1 MSDQQ
6 RMLLAAVL
14 MAVVLFASWTL
25 SDRGGGGEEGRTT
38 APAPTPA
45 VADGRPAPPDT
56 TTAMPSPAPD
66 TTRIVSDSLPE
77 GAGEGAVRVV
87 VMDGEGADT
96 LVSARIDLMGGGIA
110 EWRLHRFRDLTDGTG
125 PRIDLGAAGLLQAAG
140 EEGPVPF
147 VCEGPDTLVVASG
160 DAPLVLE
167 GPGGGRREYTFH
179 AGSYAF
185 DVTQEGLTSGLD
197 VPAGA
202 IPVTE
207 EGAKPEDYFKTVWM
221 RAGDLEDNKAGDLEG
236 STERDE
242 VDWGGVRS
250 KYFTILLINTEER
263 EDIIFAPHEGE
274 SPSASMQVASAKVY
288 AGPVGYER
296 LQALA
301 IGAEHMVDFGWPI
314 IRWIGRII
322 FWFISVPLAF
332 VGNWGVRIILLTM
345 VLKTLLWP
353 LTTKSFT
360 SMQKMKEVQP
370 RLKELQEKYKS
381 DPKRQQMEMQKL
393 YREEGVNP
401 LGGCFPLLLQMPF
414 FFAMYRVLSN
424 LVELRGAGFVL
435 WIDDLSRPEILIPFG
450 GSILGLEGIGLL
462 ALLMGVSM
470 FIQQKM
476 SVSDPSQKTM
486 VYVMPIFMTWLFMRF
501 PAGLTLYWFV
511 NNLLTIGQQELIKKR
526 LEKASG

>member
-14 MAVVLFASWTL
+14 MAVVLFVSWTL
-25 SDRGGGGEEGRTT
+25 TDRGGDGDRA
-38 APAPTPA
+38 APAA
-45 VADGRPAPPDT
+45 RQAAAAQQPPDT
-56 TTAMPSPAPD
+56 TVTVTAPPPD
-66 TTRIVSDSLPE
+66 TTVAVPDTIPE
-77 GAGEGAVRVV
+77 GAGEGSVTVM
-87 VMDGEGADT
+87 VMDSAGVDT
-96 LVSARIDLMGGGIA
+96 LVSARLDMLGGGIDRW
-110 EWRLHRFRDLTDGTG
+110 ELHRFHNLTNGRG
-125 PRIDLGAAGLLQAAG
+125 PRIDLGSRGILPVVQDG
-140 EEGPVPF
+140 EMIPF
-147 VCEGPDTLVVASG
+147 VCTGPDTLMVGPGSSSVR
-160 DAPLVLE
+160 LE
-167 GPGGGRREYTFH
+167 GPGSGWRQYTFH

-185 DVTQEGLTSGLD
+185 DVEQQGIPSGLRI
-197 VPAGA
+197 PAGA
-202 IPVTE
+202 VPVSE
-207 EGAKPEDYFKTVWM
+207 EGVNPGDYFRAVWR
-221 RAGDLEDNKAGDLEG
+221 RAGDLEDEKSGDLEG
-236 STERDE
+236 ATEHDE
-242 VDWGGVRS
+242 VDWGGVKT
-250 KYFTILLINTEER
+250 KYFAILIINTDET
-263 EDIIFAPHEGE
+263 EDIIFDPAQDL
-274 SPSASMQVASAKVY
+274 SPAATMTVDRARVY

-296 LQALA
+296 LQSLG

-322 FWFISVPLAF
+322 FWVISVPLSF
-332 VGNWGVRIILLTM
+332 IGNWGVRIIILTAI
-345 VLKTLLWP
+345 LKTLLWP

-370 RLKELQEKYKS
+370 RLKQLQEKYKS

-393 YREEGVNP
+393 YKEEGVNP

-424 LVELRGAGFVL
+424 MVELRGADFIL
-435 WIDDLSRPEILIPFG
+435 WIDDLSRPEILLPFE
-450 GSILGLEGIGLL
+450 GSVLGLEGIGLL

-476 SVSDPSQKTM
+476 SVSDPSQKAM

>member
-14 MAVVLFASWTL
+14 MAVVLFVSWSLT
-25 SDRGGGGEEGRTT
+25 DRGGDGDGSERQSRRTADT
-38 APAPTPA
+38 QP
-45 VADGRPAPPDT
+45 VAQPPDT
-56 TTAMPSPAPD
+56 AEAEPSVPPD
-66 TTRIVSDSLPE
+66 TSRAVPDTIPE
-77 GAGEGAVRVV
+77 GAGEGSIAVI
-87 VMDGEGADT
+87 VMDSSGSDT
-96 LVSARIDLMGGGIA
+96 LVSAALDMLGGGIGRW
-110 EWRLHRFRDLTDGTG
+110 ELHRFRNLTNGRG
-125 PRIDLGAAGLLQAAG
+125 PRIDLGSRGIVPVQENG
-140 EEGPVPF
+140 EMVPF
-147 VCEGPDTLVVASG
+147 VCTGPDTLVVVSGSASVRL
-160 DAPLVLE
+160 DA
-167 GPGGGRREYTFH
+167 PGGGFRDYTFH
-179 AGSYAF
+179 SGSYAF
-185 DVTQEGLTSGLD
+185 DLEQQGIPSGLRI
-197 VPAGA
+197 PAGA
-202 IPVTE
+202 IPVSE
-207 EGAKPEDYFKTVWM
+207 EGVNAGDYFRAVWM
-221 RAGDLEDNKAGDLEG
+221 RAGDLEDEKAKDLEG
-236 STERDE
+236 VTERDE
-242 VDWGGVRS
+242 VDWGGVKS
-250 KYFTILLINTEER
+250 KYFAILIINKAEE
-263 EDIIFAPHEGE
+263 EDILFDVAEDL
-274 SPSASMQVASAKVY
+274 SPEATIAVTSARVY
-288 AGPVGYER
+288 AGPVGYQR
-296 LQALA
+296 LQALGV
-301 IGAEHMVDFGWPI
+301 GAEHMVDFGWPI

-322 FWFISVPLAF
+322 FWFISVPLSF
-332 VGNWGVRIILLTM
+332 IGNWGVRIIILTA

-370 RLKELQEKYKS
+370 KLKQLQEKYKT

-393 YREEGVNP
+393 YKEEGVNP

-424 LVELRGAGFVL
+424 MVELRGADFIL
-435 WIDDLSRPEILIPFG
+435 WIDDLSRPEILLPFG